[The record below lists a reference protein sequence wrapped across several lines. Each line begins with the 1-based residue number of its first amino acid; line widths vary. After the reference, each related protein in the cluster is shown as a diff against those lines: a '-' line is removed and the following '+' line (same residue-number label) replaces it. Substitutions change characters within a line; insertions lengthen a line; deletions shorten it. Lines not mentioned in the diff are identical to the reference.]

1 MLNAGKIADLLNQAN
16 LQPAPVLPFDL
27 NTEPVAVLDLS
38 VNNQALAAVDLA
50 DTAAFTA
57 FVADELART
66 GARVGVGGYNEN
78 RVIYSSPVFTGAP
91 EPRTLHLGIDLWA
104 DAGTPVHAPLA
115 GHVHSFADNHQYRDY
130 GPTIILEHNLAGHI
144 FYTLY
149 GHLSRSSL
157 QGLHKGLP
165 VQTGQKIATLGAPH
179 ENVQWPPHLHFQLI
193 TDLLGREGDFFGV
206 APLSESAFFLSI
218 CPNPNALLQLHV
230 LGYQEAT
237 LP

>member
-1 MLNAGKIADLLNQAN
+1 MLNAGKIAQLLTQAHVK
-16 LQPAPVLPFDL
+16 PAPVLPFDL
-27 NTEPVAVLDLS
+27 NNEPVAVLDFS
-38 VNNQALAAVDLA
+38 VNNPALAAVDLT

-57 FVADELART
+57 FVAQELARA
-66 GARVGVGGYNEN
+66 GARAGVGGYNEN
-78 RVIYSSPVFTGAP
+78 RIIYRSPVFTQAQ
-91 EPRTLHLGIDLWA
+91 EPRTLHLGIDLWTE
-104 DAGTPVHAPLA
+104 AGTAVHAPLA
-115 GHVHSFADNHQYRDY
+115 GHVHSFADNNNYRDY
-130 GPTIILEHNLAGHI
+130 GPTLILEHNLSGHI

-157 QGLHKGLP
+157 QGLRKGLP
-165 VQTGQKIATLGAPH
+165 VQTGQKIGMLGAPH

-218 CPNPNALLQLHV
+218 CPNPNVLLQLHV
-230 LGYQEAT
+230 LGHEPA